1 MNGKLSNKALRASV
15 SHKVIYQVFTFIFL
29 GLMMIELLM
38 GDLPSRSWTM
48 CSIWFYA
55 WQRER
60 AVGGEPDHVI
70 AQSNHW
76 TLQLLIFS
84 LLVGYVVSRNIEL
97 DVSVPTMIEYVFS
110 FFLTVRGMTLVY
122 ALRQQKKNLVL
133 K

>member
-1 MNGKLSNKALRASV
+1 
-15 SHKVIYQVFTFIFL
+15 
-29 GLMMIELLM
+29 MMIEILM
-38 GDLPSRSWTM
+38 GNLPSRSWTM

-84 LLVGYVVSRNIEL
+84 LFVGYIVSRSIEL
-97 DVSVPTMIEYVFS
+97 DVSVPTIIEYAFS
-110 FFLTVRGMTLVY
+110 FLFTLRGLTLVY
-122 ALRQQKKNLVL
+122 ALRRQKKKACLEINESPNL
-133 K
+133 

>member
-1 MNGKLSNKALRASV
+1 MNGGLSNKALRASV
-15 SHKVIYQVFTFIFL
+15 SHKAIYQVFTFIFL

-38 GDLPSRSWTM
+38 GDLPSRSWTL

-60 AVGGEPDHVI
+60 AVGGGPDHVI

-84 LLVGYVVSRNIEL
+84 LLVGYFVSQSIEL
-97 DVSVPTMIEYVFS
+97 NVSVPTMIEYAFS
-110 FFLTVRGMTLVY
+110 FLLTLRGMTLVY
-122 ALRQQKKNLVL
+122 ALRQHKNSPNL
-133 K
+133 